1 MRWAERF
8 SKEARLTTRRPRP
21 SLRRRHPFD
30 LFHYAFSISLELE
43 VISTIRRPTLITDPA
58 SSSGPGS
65 RSALDCPEQLM
76 RFTAVEGADSHC
88 EPKAPVLRNQRV
100 LDWLDDTL

>member
-1 MRWAERF
+1 VGRALLEGGP
-8 SKEARLTTRRPRP
+8 AHDATPAAVPTAPRQ
-21 SLRRRHPFD
+21 PFD
-30 LFHYAFSISLELE
+30 LFHYTFSISLEPE
-43 VISTIRRPTLITDPA
+43 VISRIRRPTLITDPA